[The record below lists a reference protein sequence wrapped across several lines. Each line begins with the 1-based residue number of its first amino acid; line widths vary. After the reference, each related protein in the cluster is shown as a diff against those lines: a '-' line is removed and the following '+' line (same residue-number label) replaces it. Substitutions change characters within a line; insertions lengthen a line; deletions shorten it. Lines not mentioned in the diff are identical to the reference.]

1 MHGLP
6 AGVGQRIV
14 ERSDNLEG
22 VRWVLGFGKADNTA
36 VDPIAEDGSGLIDF
50 LSALLAEDFDLGLFN
65 HLHGE
70 GGTTMGSDGTGSSCG
85 WAAGTTS

>member
-6 AGVGQRIV
+6 AGICQRIV
-14 ERSDNLEG
+14 ERSDHLEG
-22 VRWVLGFGKADNTA
+22 VRWVLGFSKADNTA
-36 VDPIAEDGSGLIDF
+36 VDPIAEDGSSLIDF
-50 LSALLAEDFDLGLFN
+50 LSALLAKDFDLGLFD
-65 HLHGE
+65 HLNGE